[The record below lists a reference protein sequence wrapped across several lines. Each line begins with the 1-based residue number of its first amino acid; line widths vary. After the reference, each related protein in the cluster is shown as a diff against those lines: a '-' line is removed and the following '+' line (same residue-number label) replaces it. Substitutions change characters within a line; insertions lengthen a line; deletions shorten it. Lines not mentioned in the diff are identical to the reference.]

1 MITQKYSVNQHTI
14 ETLLS
19 WVESGEIAIPEI
31 QRPFVW
37 DSTKVRNLLDSLY
50 KGYPVGYLIVW
61 RNPNIRGKD
70 GKLSE
75 GKKILIDGQ
84 QRIMALMT
92 SILGKEKIDKDYKK
106 GRIIIAFNP
115 LEEKFEVANVST
127 ERDPLWLNDI
137 SPLLKNEVRTSNII
151 NEYCLKNTGASRENV
166 EDAVERLKE
175 IKKNLVGII
184 ELSHDLDIETVTEIF
199 IRINSEGVPLSQAD
213 FAMSKLA
220 ADEKHD
226 GYIMRKAIDYFS
238 HIVRIPNAY
247 ENIKENDKVFSK
259 TDYFEKMKWLRNEN
273 DDLYDPGYTDML
285 RVILA
290 IQFER
295 GKLSDLVSLISGRD
309 FKTRKYEEKIIES
322 SFKKIE
328 SGINL
333 FINETN
339 FKRFILIVRS
349 AGFVSSN
356 MISSMNTLTYCYAL
370 YLKLREANENSGEIE
385 RFIRRWFVISSI
397 TSRYSGSFESQIES
411 DIKEMTSIGFNEFLE
426 KNENALL
433 SETFWDVALVQNL
446 ATSNINS
453 VNYNVFLA
461 SQVKAKDKGFLS
473 KDVTVGDLIEVKGDI
488 HHVFPK
494 EFLKKQGLKKNEYN
508 QIANLVY
515 MQTEVN
521 IKIGK
526 KEPKN
531 YLNELIE
538 KHSKKQMT
546 YGCIENTD
554 DLMENLKTHC
564 IPESILQMSIDD
576 YEEFLKQRR
585 RLMAEKIKKYY
596 KRL

>member
-1 MITQKYSVNQHTI
+1 
-14 ETLLS
+14 
-19 WVESGEIAIPEI
+19 
-31 QRPFVW
+31 
-37 DSTKVRNLLDSLY
+37 
-50 KGYPVGYLIVW
+50 
-61 RNPNIRGKD
+61 
-70 GKLSE
+70 
-75 GKKILIDGQ
+75 
-84 QRIMALMT
+84 
-92 SILGKEKIDKDYKK
+92 
-106 GRIIIAFNP
+106 
-115 LEEKFEVANVST
+115 
-127 ERDPLWLNDI
+127 
-137 SPLLKNEVRTSNII
+137 
-151 NEYCLKNTGASRENV
+151 
-166 EDAVERLKE
+166 
-175 IKKNLVGII
+175 
-184 ELSHDLDIETVTEIF
+184 
-199 IRINSEGVPLSQAD
+199 
-213 FAMSKLA
+213 
-220 ADEKHD
+220 
-226 GYIMRKAIDYFS
+226 
-238 HIVRIPNAY
+238 
-247 ENIKENDKVFSK
+247 
-259 TDYFEKMKWLRNEN
+259 
-273 DDLYDPGYTDML
+273 
-285 RVILA
+285 
-290 IQFER
+290 
-295 GKLSDLVSLISGRD
+295 
-309 FKTRKYEEKIIES
+309 
-322 SFKKIE
+322 
-328 SGINL
+328 
-333 FINETN
+333 
-339 FKRFILIVRS
+339 
-349 AGFVSSN
+349 
-356 MISSMNTLTYCYAL
+356 
-370 YLKLREANENSGEIE
+370 
-385 RFIRRWFVISSI
+385 
-397 TSRYSGSFESQIES
+397 
-411 DIKEMTSIGFNEFLE
+411 
-426 KNENALL
+426 L